1 MAEPE
6 RRRRR
11 PTVSC
16 VLCRRRKI
24 RCNRES
30 PCSNCIRSKNEN
42 CVYPENQALQSPR
55 HHIGRTQAAARGSA
69 VPSHQFREPIST
81 ISGDGASSTSREST
95 IASYPL
101 SSTVTSLTS
110 ASTSPSHPSST
121 RSEDT
126 DVESIKDK
134 IRRLE
139 EQLSKATARS
149 TPFPATSS
157 STNIETKTSSLGGEF
172 HIEFES
178 RFFGQVQSIPRSTAH
193 KARLFG
199 QSHWINMAI
208 LVSEG
213 IFEILEPHIKDDTS
227 KTFTTLYRCKYLS
240 KTIKTRRAPPWPC
253 PPTADLPPKTITDE
267 LIDCYLRTIER
278 VYRIL
283 HVPTFRKDYEA
294 LWLASPEPGSA
305 FLVQLKLVLAIGA
318 VTYDDQFSLR
328 TSAIRWVYEAQ
339 TWCSKPK
346 FKSRLSIQS
355 LQTKILLLLAEEI
368 VGVGA
373 DPIWTSSGALLRTAV
388 FMGLHRDPARLAKR
402 TNFAAEMHRRLWN
415 TILELNLQSSL
426 TLGGP
431 PFLSASDFDT
441 EPPGNF
447 DDDQLLTGDAIPKS
461 DGNFTQTSVAI
472 ALRKTFP
479 LRLAVTKL
487 LNDLG
492 SDGTYEAT
500 IRLDGELRAA
510 YKTLCQHLQRCRLNS
525 GLSPSILELRVVDF
539 VMHRYL
545 SALHVPFFGPSLHET
560 VFAFSRKV
568 VVESALKIWC
578 AAYPTSPILSAQSHG
593 NITSSNADDLTRLVT
608 CGSGFYR
615 TVAMEA
621 TLLIAV
627 ELRAQLEENESLS
640 PVILRS
646 DLLSVMEDAKTWGLQ
661 CIEAGQSNIKGHL
674 LSSIVAA
681 HIDGLMQG
689 IERDQLPAV
698 LIKAAED
705 SLDKTL
711 SMLEAMLAQV
721 QDDGNVGDLHQMS
734 LNTSPEATENWGFLM
749 SDALFNSSSAEP
761 MLWMFN
767 HETTQDPSF
776 W

>member
-1 MAEPE
+1 M
-6 RRRRR
+6 
-11 PTVSC
+11 
-16 VLCRRRKI
+16 
-24 RCNRES
+24 
-30 PCSNCIRSKNEN
+30 
-42 CVYPENQALQSPR
+42 
-55 HHIGRTQAAARGSA
+55 
-69 VPSHQFREPIST
+69 
-81 ISGDGASSTSREST
+81 
-95 IASYPL
+95 
-101 SSTVTSLTS
+101 
-110 ASTSPSHPSST
+110 
-121 RSEDT
+121 
-126 DVESIKDK
+126 ESIKNK
-134 IRRLE
+134 IQQLE

-149 TPFPATSS
+149 TPFPTTPS

-178 RFFGQVQSIPRSTAH
+178 RVFGHAQSIPRSTTH

-227 KTFTTLYRCKYLS
+227 KTFTTLHRCKYLS
-240 KTIKTRRAPPWPC
+240 KMIKTRRAPPWPC
-253 PPTADLPPKTITDE
+253 PPTADLPPKNITDE

-283 HVPTFRKDYEA
+283 HIPTFRKEYEA

-328 TSAIRWVYEAQ
+328 ASAIRWVYEAQ

-346 FKSRLSIQS
+346 FKSRLSVQS
-355 LQTKILLLLAEEI
+355 LQTKILLLIAEEI
-368 VGVGA
+368 VDVGA

-388 FMGLHRDPARLAKR
+388 FMGLHRDPERLAKR
-402 TNFAAEMHRRLWN
+402 TTFATQMHRRLWN

-426 TLGGP
+426 SLGGP
-431 PFLSASDFDT
+431 PLLSSSDFDT

-447 DDDQLLTGDAIPKS
+447 DDDQLLTDDAVPKS
-461 DGNFTQTSVAI
+461 DGDFTQTSVAI
-472 ALRKTFP
+472 SLRKTFP
-479 LRLAVTKL
+479 VRLAVAKL
-487 LNDLG
+487 LNDLS
-492 SDGTYEAT
+492 SDGSYEAT

-510 YKTLCQHLQRCRLNS
+510 YKTLCQNFQRCRLNS
-525 GLSPSILELRVVDF
+525 GLSPSSFELRVVDF
-539 VMHRYL
+539 IMHRYL
-545 SALHVPFFGPSLHET
+545 SALHVPFFGPSLRET
-560 VFAFSRKV
+560 AFTFSRKV

-578 AAYPTSPILSAQSHG
+578 AAYPASPILNAQSHG
-593 NITSSNADDLTRLVT
+593 NITSSNADDLARLVT

-615 TVAMEA
+615 TVAVEA

-640 PVILRS
+640 PVILRP
-646 DLLSVMEDAKTWGLQ
+646 DLLSVMEDSKTWGLR
-661 CIEAGQSNIKGHL
+661 CIEAGVTNIKGHL

-681 HIDGLMQG
+681 HIEGLIQG
-689 IERDQLPAV
+689 IGKDQLTAV
-698 LIKAAED
+698 LVRAAED
-705 SLDKTL
+705 SLERTL
-711 SMLEAMLAQV
+711 PMLEAMLAQG
-721 QDDGNVGDLHQMS
+721 QDDGNVHELHQMS
-734 LNTSPEATENWGFLM
+734 LNTSPEATENWDFLT
-749 SDALFNSSSAEP
+749 SDSLFSPGNAEP

-767 HETTQDPSF
+767 HEITQDPSF